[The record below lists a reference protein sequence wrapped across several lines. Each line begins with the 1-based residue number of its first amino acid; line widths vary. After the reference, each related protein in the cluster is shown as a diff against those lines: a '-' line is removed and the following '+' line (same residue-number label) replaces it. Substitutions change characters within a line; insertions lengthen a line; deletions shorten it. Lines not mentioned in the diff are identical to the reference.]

1 MSYLP
6 AFKKFKSYWTYTY
19 IYNYIHIYLQIHENT
34 YIILYW
40 HWSVLEYIEVVETHL
55 LPEIPLV
62 SKLFTWVFTKA
73 KNLWDKDI
81 THTNGECCTESSH
94 DHSPA
99 NAQQTRFQSCSVILL
114 CLQMLAAVH
123 KEQRSHTCAFL
134 LAKPWKSL
142 KSSRAESLDCLF
154 VYGHTE
160 IRGHFFDGLLARAF
174 SFLLPKK
181 NVQ

>member
-1 MSYLP
+1 MKILILSYIDIE
-6 AFKKFKSYWTYTY
+6 AYWNTSKSLKL
-19 IYNYIHIYLQIHENT
+19 ISCLRF
-34 YIILYW
+34 
-40 HWSVLEYIEVVETHL
+40 HWSASYSLGFSQRPRTCG
-55 LPEIPLV
+55 
-62 SKLFTWVFTKA
+62 
-73 KNLWDKDI
+73 KDI

>member
-1 MSYLP
+1 MY
-6 AFKKFKSYWTYTY
+6 
-19 IYNYIHIYLQIHENT
+19 ENT

-40 HWSVLEYIEVVETHL
+40 HWSVLEYIEVVETHP

-73 KNLWDKDI
+73 KNLWDKDAFNFSNI
-81 THTNGECCTESSH
+81 IHTNGECCTESSH

-99 NAQQTRFQSCSVILL
+99 NAKQTPFQSFSVILL

-123 KEQRSHTCAFL
+123 KEQRSHICAFL

-154 VYGHTE
+154 YLSVYGHTE
-160 IRGHFFDGLLARAF
+160 IRGHFFDGSLARAF
-174 SFLLPKK
+174 SFLFPKK